1 MDPGRGL
8 PAVRAIG
15 DLVTPA
21 AAVTAMRSA
30 ARALRELS
38 RVPAQAAADADDELD
53 AVIREQHGAEV
64 DPYGQ
69 PWAPLKPQTVKRKG
83 GETRILRRSDVML
96 DELEIRPA
104 QGAGLTLTFGAAYAA
119 FHQLGT
125 KDMVPRR
132 LLPIAAMPAAWGNA
146 IKRALDAR
154 FAKWGQNAGP
164 ISNGTGAR

>member
-1 MDPGRGL
+1 
-8 PAVRAIG
+8 
-15 DLVTPA
+15 
-21 AAVTAMRSA
+21 MRSA

-38 RVPAQAAADADDELD
+38 RVPAAAAADASRELD

-69 PWAPLKPQTVKRKG
+69 PWAPLKPSTVKRKG
-83 GETRILRRSDVML
+83 GDTRILKRSDVML
-96 DELEIRPA
+96 DELSIRPS

-132 LLPIAAMPAAWGNA
+132 LLPLAAMPKTWSDA

-154 FAKWGQNAGP
+154 FQKWADGAGP
-164 ISNGTGAR
+164 IANGGARG

>member
-1 MDPGRGL
+1 
-8 PAVRAIG
+8 
-15 DLVTPA
+15 
-21 AAVTAMRSA
+21 MRSA

-38 RVPAQAAADADDELD
+38 RVPAQAAADAADELD

-69 PWAPLKPQTVKRKG
+69 PWAPLKPSTVKRKG
-83 GETRILRRSDVML
+83 GDTRILKRSDVML
-96 DELEIRPA
+96 DEIEIRPA

-146 IKRALDAR
+146 IKRALGAR